1 MKLISLF
8 YISTI
13 LVLTYFFLFM
23 TLKYPNYHNQFS
35 QDSYILIKNQT
46 NK

>member
-23 TLKYPNYHNQFS
+23 TLKYPNYHNQFN